1 VEKSQLE
8 DKSELGKHRQS
19 MEDLSRLLELPW
31 KKISVIYLQELE
43 IMKHTARIKDFL
55 PIFVTRRVRNVLR
68 HP

>member
-1 VEKSQLE
+1 
-8 DKSELGKHRQS
+8 